1 MVEIINSLGGRMN
14 RKPGILFVAACVIV
28 AGFATPS
35 IADEAAAQ
43 KAVLITGASTGIGRN
58 AAEKLAAEGY
68 FVYAGARKAADIEE
82 LNKIENVLAIRLD
95 VTSQDEIDAAVKLIE
110 GEGRGLWGVV
120 NNAGV
125 NVVGP
130 LIELEESD
138 LDFLFDVNIYGPYRV
153 TRSFAPM
160 IIESKGRIV
169 NISSISGTL
178 SGPGYGIY
186 SASKHA
192 LEAFTDSLK
201 REMDELDVKVS
212 AVEPGNYKSQIG
224 LTRCQRMVD
233 DSDQSSYTYFEEYRV
248 KSLQRC
254 KDRLSSSD
262 EESQGAEP
270 DRVADAIQHALFD
283 ENPKEHYLV
292 VPNQDEARWTITKAF
307 EELLSLNQDHEYSY
321 SREELI
327 AIMDE
332 EWAYISGEK
341 SEEE

>member
-1 MVEIINSLGGRMN
+1 MN
-14 RKPGILFVAACVIV
+14 RKPGVLLIAACVIV

-82 LNKIENVLAIRLD
+82 LNEIENVMAVRLD
-95 VTSQDEIDAAVKLIE
+95 VTSQEEIDAAVKLIE

-192 LEAFTDSLK
+192 LEAFTDSMK